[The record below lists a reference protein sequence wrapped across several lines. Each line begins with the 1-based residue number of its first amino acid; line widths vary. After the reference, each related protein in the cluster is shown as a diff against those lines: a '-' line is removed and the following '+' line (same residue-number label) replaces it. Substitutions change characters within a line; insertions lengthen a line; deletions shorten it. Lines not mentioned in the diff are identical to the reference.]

1 MANTIPILKDYP
13 VKINTTAIPY
23 GGPMSE
29 EYSEVETVNVS
40 EAGTDIVQT
49 ERHGKL
55 TLTLNFQTLS
65 DWMQTLVG
73 WYQDNSVKTVSIY
86 DFGTGA
92 YKDYSMRMRDFKKD
106 FVEYTEKLTKTTG
119 VWKISF
125 KLIEM

>member
-13 VKINTTAIPY
+13 VKINNTAIPY
-23 GGPMSE
+23 GGTMSQE
-29 EYSEVETVNVS
+29 FSDVETVNVS

-55 TLTLNFQTLS
+55 TFTLNFQTFS
-65 DWMQTLVG
+65 DWMQTLES
-73 WYQDNSVKTVSIY
+73 WYLDNTVKTVSIY
-86 DFGTGA
+86 SFATGA
-92 YKDYSMRMRDFKKD
+92 YKDYSMRMRDYKPVL
-106 FVEYTEKLTKTTG
+106 VEDTEKLKQTTG

>member
-1 MANTIPILKDYP
+1 MATIPILKDYP
-13 VKINTTAIPY
+13 VKINNTAIPY
-23 GGPMSE
+23 GGTMSE

-55 TLTLNFQTLS
+55 NFTFNFQTFS
-65 DWMQTLVG
+65 DWMEQLEE
-73 WYQDNSVKTVSIY
+73 WYEDNSVKTVSIY
-86 DFGTGA
+86 KFSTRA
-92 YKDYSMRMRDFKKD
+92 YQDYSVRMRGFKKD
-106 FVEYTEKLTKTTG
+106 FVEDTDKLTQTTG

>member
-1 MANTIPILKDYP
+1 
-13 VKINTTAIPY
+13 
-23 GGPMSE
+23 MSE

-92 YKDYSMRMRDFKKD
+92 YKDYSMRMRNFKKD